1 MKVKL
6 LKFYFYVIKRSNGT
20 RGQSVTAVSQAFQ
33 ILNDDFNPHN
43 ISFESDNSTLTFL

>member
-20 RGQSVTAVSQAFQ
+20 RGQSVTAVNQAFQ
-33 ILNDDFNPHN
+33 ILNDDFNR
-43 ISFESDNSTLTFL
+43 IIFLLSWITLH